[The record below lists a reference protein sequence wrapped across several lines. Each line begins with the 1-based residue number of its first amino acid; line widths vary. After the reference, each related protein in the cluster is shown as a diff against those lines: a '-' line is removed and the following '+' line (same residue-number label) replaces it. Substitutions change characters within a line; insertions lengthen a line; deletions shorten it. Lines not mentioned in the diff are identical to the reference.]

1 MKKRILIIGNN
12 EFSREYYEDG
22 VFKINHKKYIK
33 ALYQKYEIDNL
44 SKDSLSCD
52 SAIRMSKFYTE
63 NNKYSSCIIALGLD
77 EARRN
82 TVEELKDKLST
93 LLEELISKD
102 IEPILLEI
110 DSEKYNVS
118 LANSVI
124 REVKKEYKLSQDMY
138 NDLIVNGS
146 KLQFC

>member
-22 VFKINHKKYIK
+22 VFKINNKKYIK

-52 SAIRMSKFYTE
+52 SAIRMSKFYIE

>member
-1 MKKRILIIGNN
+1 MKKRVLIIGNN

-22 VFKINHKKYIK
+22 VFKINNKKYIK

-44 SKDSLSCD
+44 SKDSLSSN
-52 SAIRMSKFYTE
+52 SAIRQAKLLE
-63 NNKYSSCIIALGLD
+63 GKNNYSSCIIALGL
-77 EARRN
+77 
-82 TVEELKDKLST
+82 EEVMNNSLDNLKDNLKVLLDD
-93 LLEELISKD
+93 LLERD

-124 REVKKEYKLSQDMY
+124 REVKKEYNLNYDLY
-138 NDLIVNGS
+138 NDLIVNSS